1 MSKNIYFLF
10 FLSFLFSCGKEK
22 PPMNVVVLF
31 TDDQRFNTIHAWGN
45 EEIHTPNMDRLV
57 NMGVS
62 FTHAHVMGSHH
73 GGVCA
78 PSRAML
84 LSGKPY
90 MNIPRAYIDMGVT
103 TPDTHFDFT
112 TFPELLKENGYD
124 TFFTGK
130 WHNNTSKIREGFT
143 DGDNIF
149 IGGMHWPKDGGHRR
163 PQLWHFDSTAV
174 FDKKD
179 KWQAEKFSSQ
189 MFSDAAID
197 FIQKQDTRDPFCL
210 YVAYSSPHDPR
221 EATDEF
227 TKIYDSVNITL
238 PSNFQ
243 PKHPFDNGHLRT
255 RDENLVAFPR
265 TKKIIKK
272 ELASYYAMVS
282 EVDAQIGRVLDAL
295 VKKNLMENT
304 VIVFAG
310 DNGLAVGQHGLLGK
324 QSLYDH
330 SVRVPLV
337 ISAPIIKGGQKTE
350 ALCYL
355 YDIFPTICDLLELE
369 IPTSVEGKSLF
380 PILQDKE
387 SKHRDHLFLAHAKEM
402 RAVRTDDNWK
412 LIKYFVKGKEQEQ
425 LFNLNK
431 DKFENTNL
439 ASDINFSEKK
449 KELEHLLTQNIRN
462 NKDDFIQAYI
472 QLDQQNFDQPVK
484 VSMSS
489 SFSNTEIRYT
499 LDGSEPTLK
508 STIFRESFILKKSQ
522 SILAALFLNNKK
534 IGKTYSAEAKIYSQI
549 KDLKLSPLPS
559 SKYSGKG
566 PRTLLDGANGSND
579 FHSGNWLGY
588 EGENVIATL
597 ELKKQQ
603 SLQDVG
609 VRFLS
614 HPGSWIFSPK
624 NIKVS
629 ISDDG
634 NIFNEIVQ
642 MNYSN
647 MPTKKG
653 FEIIE
658 FNYAMKNKQAKFIK
672 FEIENLKKCPD
683 WHPGKGGKAWLFLDE
698 IYVN

>member
-1 MSKNIYFLF
+1 MAKKLIYLFLLTF
-10 FLSFLFSCGKEK
+10 FFSCGKEK
-22 PPMNVVVLF
+22 SPMNVVVLF

-103 TPDTHFDFT
+103 TPDTHFDFV
-112 TFPELLKENGYD
+112 TFPELLREKGYD

-149 IGGMHWPKDGGHRR
+149 IGGMHWPKDGGHRQ

-179 KWQAEKFSSQ
+179 KWKAEKFSSE
-189 MFSDAAID
+189 MFSDAAVS
-197 FIQKQDTRDPFCL
+197 FIEKQDSKDPFCL

-221 EATDEF
+221 EAPEEF
-227 TKIYDSVNITL
+227 AKMYDFNNITL
-238 PSNFQ
+238 PQNFQ
-243 PKHPFDNGHLRT
+243 PEHPFDNGHLRT
-255 RDENLVAFPR
+255 RDENLAAFPR
-265 TKKIIKK
+265 TENMIKK
-272 ELASYYAMVS
+272 ELVAYYAMVS

-295 VKKNLMENT
+295 EEQNLMKNT

-324 QSLYDH
+324 QSVYDH

-337 ISAPIIKGGQKTE
+337 IAAPNIEGRQKTE

-355 YDIFPTICDLLELE
+355 YDVFPTICDLLDLE
-369 IPTSVEGKSLF
+369 IPSSVEGESLF
-380 PILQDKE
+380 PILKNKKTE
-387 SKHRDHLFLAHAKEM
+387 HRDHLFLAHAKEM

-412 LIKYFVKGKEQEQ
+412 LIKYFVKGKESEQ
-425 LFNLNK
+425 LFDLNK
-431 DKFENTNL
+431 DEWETTNL
-439 ASDINFSEKK
+439 VTDPNFSKKK
-449 KELEHLLTQNIRN
+449 KELEALLAQNIREN
-462 NKDDFIQAYI
+462 NDDFIQAHI
-472 QLDQQNFDQPVK
+472 QLEQAHFDQPVN

-499 LDGSEPTLK
+499 LDGSEPTL
-508 STIFRESFILKKSQ
+508 ESDLFQKPFTLNKNQ
-522 SILAALFLNNKK
+522 TILAALFLENKK
-534 IGKTYSAEAKIYSQI
+534 IGNTYSAEAKISSYI
-549 KDLKLSPLPS
+549 KDLMLSPLPS
-559 SKYSGKG
+559 PKYAGKG
-566 PRTLLDGANGSND
+566 PKTLLDGANGSDD

-588 EGENVIATL
+588 EGNNVTAIV
-597 ELKKQQ
+597 ELKQKQ
-603 SLQDVG
+603 SIEDVG

-624 NIKVS
+624 NIKVFF
-629 ISDDG
+629 SDDG
-634 NIFNEIVQ
+634 KIYNEIAQ
-642 MNYSN
+642 MDYNN
-647 MPTKKG
+647 TPTNKG
-653 FEIIE
+653 FEVIE
-658 FNYAMKNKQAKFIK
+658 FNYAMKNKQTRFIK
-672 FEIENLKKCPD
+672 FEIENQGKCPD

-698 IYVN
+698 LYIN